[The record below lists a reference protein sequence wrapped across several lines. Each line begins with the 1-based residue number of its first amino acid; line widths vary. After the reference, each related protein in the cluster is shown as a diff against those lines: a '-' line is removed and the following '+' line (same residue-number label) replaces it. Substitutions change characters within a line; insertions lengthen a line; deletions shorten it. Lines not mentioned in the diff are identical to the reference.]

1 MVVKQV
7 FIDLAIVLSIPVIL
21 IGGNLT
27 FGGSEDIAPIASPST
42 VIGAKDAGAKTKQ
55 ALDILHGIKLDNALF
70 KDEAYTSLTP
80 FSAEI
85 PEVPLLRSFPFTPPA
100 IIEAR
105 LRQARLNNGAVK
117 TVIATPVTTQN
128 LSAKI
133 DALKKS
139 LK

>member
-7 FIDLAIVLSIPVIL
+7 FIDLAILLSIPVIF
-21 IGGNLT
+21 IGGNLA
-27 FGGSEDIAPIASPST
+27 FGGSDEGGLSVAPSQVIA
-42 VIGAKDAGAKTKQ
+42 VNEAGAKTKQ
-55 ALDILHGIKLDNALF
+55 ALDMLHGIKLDDSLF

-80 FSAEI
+80 FSAQI
-85 PEVPLLRSFPFTPPA
+85 PEVPLLRNFPFTPPA
-100 IIEAR
+100 IIEER
-105 LRQARLNNGAVK
+105 LRQARLNNGPAK
-117 TVIATPVTTQN
+117 TVVATPVTAQN